1 MLSDTDGDDEAAPD
15 APDVAADLPAAS
27 PHALLRP
34 HQVRMVRWMASRES
48 GCAAPYGGILSADVG
63 SGKTFAVA
71 GLIAGHALWPTLV
84 VVPKSLVFQWI
95 DVLHRMGLAGTS
107 DGGGGSSG
115 GLCVC
120 VDRSSACL
128 SAGRPGVVLT
138 THSVLSA
145 SGPPPP
151 ALVERAWGRVIVDEA
166 HVMRNPRSRIHRVL
180 SDLKAHSRWAVTAT
194 PVQNSAADLAS
205 LARFVGLAS
214 ADAGLI
220 RDTLLQAETF
230 RISRGDS
237 GADTGATP
245 GGCRGED
252 GEASPRVDSG
262 RSGPALPPLTVRN
275 VVLRTSATL
284 RPLEH
289 EACERAHASYR
300 ARAAKEGAGSVL
312 VMELQMRCRMAAT
325 HPAIYYGSLAD
336 KVGADP
342 EAVLEAAAAASRA
355 RRQGAAASTKLS
367 WLVED
372 VLRAARG
379 ASGASQRSSV
389 VFCDWTEEMTLVS
402 RALAAA
408 GVRVHE
414 YNGSMDVSTRDMA
427 LSAFRRDSADSAD
440 SADSEEADEDAFG
453 RDVSPVV
460 LVAQVR
466 CASSG
471 LNLQCAT
478 RAYLMRPQWN
488 PAIEAQ
494 AIGRLHRSGQTRP
507 VTFLRLIVAGTVD
520 DACLARQTTKLACVT
535 EALRDDGMERTL
547 STLVESMT
555 VSDC

>member
-1 MLSDTDGDDEAAPD
+1 
-15 APDVAADLPAAS
+15 
-27 PHALLRP
+27 
-34 HQVRMVRWMASRES
+34 MASRES

-71 GLIAGHALWPTLV
+71 GLVAGHALWPTLI

-107 DGGGGSSG
+107 DAAVGGGG

-145 SGPPPP
+145 SGPPPS
-151 ALVERAWGRVIVDEA
+151 ALTERAWGRVIVDEA

-220 RDTLLQAETF
+220 RDTLLQPETF
-230 RISRGDS
+230 RKRPEVSPEVSRDSPEVSRDSPEVSRGD
-237 GADTGATP
+237 
-245 GGCRGED
+245 CRGTED
-252 GEASPRVDSG
+252 GEGVTPEASSG
-262 RSGPALPPLTVRN
+262 SESRASGPALPPLTVRN

-289 EACERAHASYR
+289 ETCERAHAVYR

-379 ASGASQRSSV
+379 ASGASGASEVTSNASEVTSNASGIPSPRRRPERSSV
-389 VFCDWTEEMTLVS
+389 VFCDWTEEMALVS

-414 YNGSMDVSTRDMA
+414 YNGTMDVSTRDMA
-427 LSAFRRDSADSAD
+427 LSAFRRDSEEA
-440 SADSEEADEDAFG
+440 EEADTDTDAFG
-453 RDVSPVV
+453 RDARPVV

-507 VTFLRLIVAGTVD
+507 VTFLRLIVADTVD

-547 STLVESMT
+547 SKLVESLT